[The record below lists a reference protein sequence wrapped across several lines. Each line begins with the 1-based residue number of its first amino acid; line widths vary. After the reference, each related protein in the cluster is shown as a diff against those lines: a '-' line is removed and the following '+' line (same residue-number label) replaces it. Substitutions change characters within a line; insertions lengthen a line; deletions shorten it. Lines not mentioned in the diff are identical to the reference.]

1 MNQNKSI
8 ILSFYR
14 IEFQVR
20 GLPHLH
26 GVFWLTQAKL
36 KEFQDENGEFINE
49 KVPSLID
56 EFVSCSI
63 GETKLMRTI
72 LSSVEY
78 SDF

>member
-1 MNQNKSI
+1 M
-8 ILSFYR
+8 
-14 IEFQVR
+14 
-20 GLPHLH
+20 H

-49 KVPSLID
+49 KVPILID